1 MEPIAAN
8 VLYEKVKGFVC
19 NGNAYSENYLGV
31 FRLAR
36 FYSHSLDAVSLARSA
51 LWVYASFSVGFN
63 KNVRF
68 AMTDPVYDIF

>member
-51 LWVYASFSVGFN
+51 CEYTLLSPLASIRMF
-63 KNVRF
+63 
-68 AMTDPVYDIF
+68 DLL